1 MGAAPD
7 GLMEGM
13 IAFKAAPDADCRVWN
28 EACILEL
35 LTHGLA

>member
-7 GLMEGM
+7 VLVEGM
-13 IAFKAAPDADCRVWN
+13 VAFNAAPDADCRAWN
-28 EACILEL
+28 EACIPAL